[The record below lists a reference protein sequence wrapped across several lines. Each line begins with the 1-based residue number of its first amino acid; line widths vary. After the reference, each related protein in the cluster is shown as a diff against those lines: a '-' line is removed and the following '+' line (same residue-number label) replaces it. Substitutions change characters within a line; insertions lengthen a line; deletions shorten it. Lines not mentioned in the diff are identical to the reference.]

1 MGNYYIL
8 YILMEIVEWKWS
20 NGEKAER
27 TPRPPPMQ
35 NRTRNIEVENE
46 YNSYEVHDENQVVN
60 RCLFNPEEMLGLR
73 EIMDHG
79 QQQMMSEFQ
88 KQPNKREDTY
98 NRMAEREMV
107 GQRGMNPFFSQNSN
121 SNNNSGYIE
130 DLMKQEQFMKPIS
143 TSIEREK

>member
-1 MGNYYIL
+1 
-8 YILMEIVEWKWS
+8 MEIVEWKWS